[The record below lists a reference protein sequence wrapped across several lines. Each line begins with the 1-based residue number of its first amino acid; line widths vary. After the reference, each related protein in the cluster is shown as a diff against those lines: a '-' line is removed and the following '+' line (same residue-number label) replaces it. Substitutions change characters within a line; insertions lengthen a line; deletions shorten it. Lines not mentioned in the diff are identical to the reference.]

1 MVRPQSVGHC
11 AISLERQKQ
20 TAPIGS
26 ARLERMMLSARPV
39 DNLSDMMVDPIRLYG
54 IKALPAKCAANVSS
68 L

>member
-11 AISLERQKQ
+11 AMSLEGQKQ

-39 DNLSDMMVDPIRLYG
+39 DNLSDMMLDPIRSYG
-54 IKALPAKCAANVSS
+54 IKTLPTKCSANVNS